1 MSAVLLPTWDLLF
14 QRDRLALP
22 EEMYTGGWCQA
33 SDMLSEGSGWQID
46 QIAALGKADGPPGS
60 PVNRDDMMGL
70 GAADGFC
77 RLLGV
82 EMTLFVARNDA
93 WSPASD
99 WHQCYVD
106 IRHLL
111 QPKLRTC
118 VPGIPPPARLLHK
131 KAERGSAMTA
141 SSVSP
146 TVVVGGQNEYLQLA
160 ERQDVTRLNLPEPR
174 PAGGDWLEQ
183 AARACWGDKNR

>member
-1 MSAVLLPTWDLLF
+1 VSAVLLPTWDLLF

-46 QIAALGKADGPPGS
+46 QIAALRKADGPPGS
-60 PVNRDDMMGL
+60 PVNRDDMMWL
-70 GAADGFC
+70 GAADGCC

-118 VPGIPPPARLLHK
+118 VPRIPP
-131 KAERGSAMTA
+131 SA
-141 SSVSP
+141 
-146 TVVVGGQNEYLQLA
+146 
-160 ERQDVTRLNLPEPR
+160 
-174 PAGGDWLEQ
+174 
-183 AARACWGDKNR
+183 